1 VQLDSRAVGNANV
14 LIAGLVPPGAVSA
27 YRGTGANAGQLR
39 IRVACSGP
47 GSNFVSSGTL
57 VKLVYDAP

>member
-1 VQLDSRAVGNANV
+1 
-14 LIAGLVPPGAVSA
+14 
-27 YRGTGANAGQLR
+27 
-39 IRVACSGP
+39 VACSGP